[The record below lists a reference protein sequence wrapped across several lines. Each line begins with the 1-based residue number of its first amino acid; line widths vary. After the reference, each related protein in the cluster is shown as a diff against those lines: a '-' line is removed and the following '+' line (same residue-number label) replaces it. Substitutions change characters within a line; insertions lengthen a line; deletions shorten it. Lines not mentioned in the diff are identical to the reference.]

1 MKRHYLEIS
10 EKEMDKLASYT
21 LIFEN
26 FSARFQS
33 VVQRGKGLEP
43 SLYYGMKS
51 NRELYL
57 FLKSIPLCFFFSLSL
72 THYLN
77 LQLFLTR
84 ATA

>member
-10 EKEMDKLASYT
+10 ENDMDKLASYT
-21 LIFEN
+21 SLLV
-26 FSARFQS
+26 FSVLF
-33 VVQRGKGLEP
+33 RGKGLERPP

-72 THYLN
+72 TRYLN